1 LEEKDKEEKNTEETT
16 SEEAIQEGAK
26 QVSLL
31 EEDED
36 ETTSIRNLIRKQE
49 IVLDPI
55 DKGKAKEQKIENK
68 DQTICMEG
76 EWVGT
81 RMRKM
86 IYEAIAP
93 RVEHPIFTEKAS
105 VKPYSKNIMVHMM
118 FELKYPLPLLPNP

>member
-1 LEEKDKEEKNTEETT
+1 LEEKDKKEEDTKEAT

-49 IVLDPI
+49 IVLNLVDEC
-55 DKGKAKEQKIENK
+55 KTKEQKIENK

-76 EWVGT
+76 KWVGT
-81 RMRKM
+81 GMKKM
-86 IYEAIAP
+86 IYGAIVP
-93 RVEHPIFTEKAS
+93 RVKHPIFTKKEN
-105 VKPYSKNIMVHMM
+105 VKPYSKISWCI
-118 FELKYPLPLLPNP
+118 